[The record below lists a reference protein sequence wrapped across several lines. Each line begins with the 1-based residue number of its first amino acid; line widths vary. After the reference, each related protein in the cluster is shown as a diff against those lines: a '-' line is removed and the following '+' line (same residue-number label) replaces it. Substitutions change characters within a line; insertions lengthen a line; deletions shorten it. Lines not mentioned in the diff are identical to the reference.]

1 MNFKPAPVIENETE
15 RLKAVDRTGV
25 MYLDQD
31 DLYEIFCFL
40 AKEITGCSLSWTNR
54 RIHLIEVYNY
64 PFLNNV

>member
-40 AKEITGCSLSWTNR
+40 AKEMQKNKITNNFVFCR
-54 RIHLIEVYNY
+54 LIYD
-64 PFLNNV
+64 F